1 MQEIA
6 VLVVKSAGENECKLL
21 IGNKNKISTVVE

>member
-6 VLVVKSAGENECKLL
+6 VLMVKSAGENGCKLL
-21 IGNKNKISTVVE
+21 IGNKKQFSTVLE